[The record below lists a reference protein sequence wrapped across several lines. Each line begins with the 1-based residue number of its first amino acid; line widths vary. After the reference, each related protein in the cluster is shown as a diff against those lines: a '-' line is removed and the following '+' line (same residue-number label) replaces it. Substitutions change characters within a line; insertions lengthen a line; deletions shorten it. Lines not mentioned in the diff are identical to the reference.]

1 MKKTLIATAIAAASF
16 SGAAL
21 AQATLSASELAAKM
35 DSMPTV
41 YGNIQ
46 LAYDYQDT
54 DNGGST
60 SQLLDN
66 GSTIGVKHSHEIMP
80 GVTGFFKAE
89 LEFDADSKAGNGG
102 LNAFDEAY
110 IGVEGDSFGKV
121 WVGSDDS
128 TYERAIDEI
137 VNYYEY
143 GSGFGGSYTTGEGD
157 LIQYSSPSFSGL
169 KLHGAVQVRGSGDA
183 NNTSGNNSYPYQLAA
198 TYEMDGLELAVA
210 MDSNDGNTA
219 YSSAGTTST
228 TYTNDPLT
236 NVVTKTTTTTASNTS
251 SENTYGVRASY
262 TMNDLRLTA
271 SYQTRKDFY
280 DVAGLMGVY
289 SIGANT
295 FAASWQHESPDA
307 ANADDKDKFALQALH
322 NVSDNMY
329 VFVEGYL
336 GTGDN
341 YAGPNQDQQTDLAL
355 GGVYYF

>member
-21 AQATLSASELAAKM
+21 AQSTLSASELAAKM

-46 LAYDYQDT
+46 LAYDYNNV
-54 DNGGST
+54 DNGGSS
-60 SQLLDN
+60 SQLADN
-66 GSTIGVKHSHEIMP
+66 GSTIGIKHSHEIMP
-80 GVTGFFKAE
+80 GLTGFFKAE

-110 IGVEGDSFGKV
+110 IGVEGDNFGRL

-128 TYERAIDEI
+128 TYESAIDEI

-157 LIQYSSPSFSGL
+157 LIQYSTPSFSGL

-183 NNTSGNNSYPYQLAA
+183 NNASGSNSYPYQLAA
-198 TYEMDGLELAVA
+198 TYEMDALELAVA
-210 MDSNDGNTA
+210 MDSNDGNTT
-219 YSSAGTTST
+219 YSSTS
-228 TYTNDPLT
+228 P
-236 NVVTKTTTTTASNTS
+236 NTS

-280 DVAGLMGVY
+280 DVTGLMGVY
-289 SIGANT
+289 SLGSNT

-307 ANADDKDKFALQALH
+307 ANADDADKFALQALH
-322 NVSDNMY
+322 NLSDNMY
-329 VFVEGYL
+329 VYVEGYL
-336 GTGDN
+336 GNGDN
-341 YAGPNQDQQTDLAL
+341 YAGPNMDEETDLVL